1 MSNFLSK
8 TMGRLPSWM
17 PRLAFSPMGQAP
29 RGDVMV
35 VVFQRGAMDGL
46 NAVVPLGDPDY
57 YRLRPT
63 IAIKEPKSGDAKTAI
78 ALDGFYGLHPALAA
92 LKPIFDSGT
101 LAIAHACGSPD
112 ETHSH
117 FEAMD
122 SMERGTPGRPG
133 GLGTGWIGRH
143 LQVVNT
149 GNTSPLRAVRFQ
161 SITRRACS
169 RCKRRGWPFLSSRSQ
184 SNSR

>member
-1 MSNFLSK
+1 MNHSLSRRRLL
-8 TMGRLPSWM
+8 GGGLAAAAGALPSWM

-92 LKPIFDSGT
+92 LRAECRKLLPEPT
-101 LAIAHACGSPD
+101 PD
-112 ETHSH
+112 VLKR
-117 FEAMD
+117 
-122 SMERGTPGRPG
+122 MESQCPTIP
-133 GLGTGWIGRH
+133 
-143 LQVVNT
+143 
-149 GNTSPLRAVRFQ
+149 
-161 SITRRACS
+161 S
-169 RCKRRGWPFLSSRSQ
+169 R
-184 SNSR
+184 